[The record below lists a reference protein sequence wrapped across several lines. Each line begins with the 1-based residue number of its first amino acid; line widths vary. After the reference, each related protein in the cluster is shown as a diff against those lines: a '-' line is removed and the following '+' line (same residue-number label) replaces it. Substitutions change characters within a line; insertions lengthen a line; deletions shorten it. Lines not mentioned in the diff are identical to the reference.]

1 MKLKETRL
9 KFDTSPSWQRRPLP
23 RLILSLVSLAS
34 FTACPS
40 NIFDPLPQDTGIIG
54 VSLGKVAVIT
64 GDNERVEELLT
75 EFEVP
80 FELFDGFRVGPPE
93 DALLWDEYQDLPSA
107 SSLLLDAE
115 ALSRYGVLFLN
126 CGTRGMGEP
135 DLQTLEPDTSRLSA
149 EQVAI
154 IRDFVEDG
162 GELYLSDRSY
172 PLLEALYP
180 GALDFYG
187 DDDSLEA
194 ALVGAKGALQAT
206 LVNAEF
212 REDVGA
218 STVWLEYPLQ
228 GWAAIEKTS
237 DEVAPQVLL
246 AGDAPLQLA
255 EGTSLLTSS
264 PLLIRFEAG
273 IGAITFSTFHNQPE
287 VDQTFTDLQI
297 HLLRRLGGAR

>member
-1 MKLKETRL
+1 MSLT
-9 KFDTSPSWQRRPLP
+9 FDTPSPSLRRLLPPFIVPL
-23 RLILSLVSLAS
+23 LSLAGL
-34 FTACPS
+34 TACPS
-40 NIFDPLPQDTGIIG
+40 NIFDPLPEDTGIIG

-75 EFEVP
+75 VFEVP

-135 DLQTLEPDTSRLSA
+135 DLQTLEPDTSLLSA

-162 GELYLSDRSY
+162 GELYLSDRGY

-187 DDDSLEA
+187 DDTRIDA

-237 DEVAPQVLL
+237 DAVAPEVLL
-246 AGDAPLQLA
+246 AGDASIQLSEEA
-255 EGTSLLTSS
+255 PENTSLLTGS
-264 PLLIRFEAG
+264 PLLIRFEVG
-273 IGAITFSTFHNQPE
+273 NGAITFSTFHNQPE